1 MDLNNDTV
9 TIADAEA
16 DVNKNL
22 PSSIRFKFNS
32 GGDSATFTPA
42 APLPKPVLKV
52 LLARIRELNNIQ
64 IEKLSDGTGGHEK
77 LLANIE
83 TLKKAYRVAK
93 GINFNYRRE
102 AKAAKRAAAKAE
114 REALKSQAKVVANK
128 PEQDRVKAR
137 TNQLKADKVISETAT
152 NSDQIGKT
160 ASGFKSLTEST
171 KPKTAIP
178 KPNKV
183 KKPEPSPSEMT
194 ESVPGITVTKS
205 PSNKSNIDTL
215 VASTTPS
222 TKNLNKVV
230 SAGSGKGIRK
240 TLEDSKVAS
249 AYNIK
254 SNQVNSAVNTGARL
268 GNLTR
273 DPAIQNN
280 LKNAGL
286 SAEEITTVNQ
296 KMDVAVEEASK
307 KEIQK
312 LAVVPQKD
320 FATKQFRALGNPI
333 GAPGVSLP
341 SVPGLSNP
349 LSSLTSSIS
358 KNPLS
363 SLATIAGA
371 AAGAS
376 NNGVVGAVIGGVVG
390 SVIGKSVETVA
401 NGANNFAPGNPFGS
415 LGMDFGNVLAT
426 VAGIS
431 TGAGPFKELGTA
443 LNSLPNGIDP
453 LTKEQVPDLVQP
465 TGVTQLAKT
474 VNKGTRTA
482 VDEPTTPVKEVGKT
496 KSTGID
502 ALTYGD
508 LDNEFWGGY
517 EPVNSKKELELEI
530 KSSPRTIRNLIVSWT
545 ASGEN
550 EVYTAKSWNEK
561 KYKYYTNKDFDKAP
575 KGSPIGRDGFQGN
588 NYLIRK
594 DGVLERLVPIGT
606 APTPQLAIAI
616 EDGAKNKYKRIYDQA
631 IWVQFDA
638 GILGDVPE
646 SKPDWDDLSDKSIT
660 AEQWKTFDMIA
671 DVMYRHSPGGVFKGA
686 DQLLN
691 EYEGDFTD
699 TTKSILPRIQR
710 TIQIMG
716 PQFEV
721 GTYLEKKRE
730 IPDGEDGE
738 VIEVV
743 LDDDSPSET
752 VEVEDPYSDLD
763 DDFLNSEV
771 INGNT
776 VSYDE
781 VRGRWAVFYPDTNT
795 KLNYGTKDAAYF
807 AARENLGE

>member
-1 MDLNNDTV
+1 M
-9 TIADAEA
+9 
-16 DVNKNL
+16 
-22 PSSIRFKFNS
+22 
-32 GGDSATFTPA
+32 
-42 APLPKPVLKV
+42 
-52 LLARIRELNNIQ
+52 
-64 IEKLSDGTGGHEK
+64 
-77 LLANIE
+77 
-83 TLKKAYRVAK
+83 
-93 GINFNYRRE
+93 
-102 AKAAKRAAAKAE
+102 
-114 REALKSQAKVVANK
+114 
-128 PEQDRVKAR
+128 
-137 TNQLKADKVISETAT
+137 
-152 NSDQIGKT
+152 
-160 ASGFKSLTEST
+160 
-171 KPKTAIP
+171 
-178 KPNKV
+178 
-183 KKPEPSPSEMT
+183 
-194 ESVPGITVTKS
+194 
-205 PSNKSNIDTL
+205 
-215 VASTTPS
+215 
-222 TKNLNKVV
+222 
-230 SAGSGKGIRK
+230 
-240 TLEDSKVAS
+240 
-249 AYNIK
+249 
-254 SNQVNSAVNTGARL
+254 
-268 GNLTR
+268 
-273 DPAIQNN
+273 
-280 LKNAGL
+280 
-286 SAEEITTVNQ
+286 
-296 KMDVAVEEASK
+296 
-307 KEIQK
+307 
-312 LAVVPQKD
+312 
-320 FATKQFRALGNPI
+320 
-333 GAPGVSLP
+333 
-341 SVPGLSNP
+341 
-349 LSSLTSSIS
+349 
-358 KNPLS
+358 
-363 SLATIAGA
+363 ATIAGA

-401 NGANNFAPGNPFGS
+401 NGANNFAPGNPFGP

-453 LTKEQVPDLVQP
+453 LTKQQVPDLVQP

-545 ASGEN
+545 TSAEN
-550 EVYTAKSWNEK
+550 EVYTARSWNEK
-561 KYKYYTNKDFDKAP
+561 KYKYYVNKDFNKAP

-594 DGVLERLVPIGT
+594 DGVLERVVPIGT

-616 EDGAKNKYKRIYDQA
+616 EDGAKNKYKRVYDQA

-638 GILGDVPE
+638 GLLGDA
-646 SKPDWDDLSDKSIT
+646 PDVKSDFTALSDKSIT

-671 DVMYRHSPGGVFKGA
+671 DIMYRHSPGGVFKGA

-710 TIQIMG
+710 TIQVMG

-781 VRGRWAVFYPDTNT
+781 VRGRWTVFYPDTNT